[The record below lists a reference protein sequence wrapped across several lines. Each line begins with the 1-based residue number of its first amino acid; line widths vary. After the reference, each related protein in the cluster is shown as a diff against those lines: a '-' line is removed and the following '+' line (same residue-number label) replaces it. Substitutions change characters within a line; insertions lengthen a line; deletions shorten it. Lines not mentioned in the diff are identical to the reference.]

1 MTEATGITPPA
12 PEPPVAPQRQHERT
26 VHGTT
31 VSDPWFW
38 LRDNNDPDTI
48 AYLEAEN
55 AYADALLSPLDE
67 LAGQVFEEIKN
78 RVNETDMSVP
88 VRKGPWWYLT
98 RTKEGLQYP
107 VHVRQADVDGQP
119 SGIDEIVFDENIA
132 AGDSEYF
139 AVGDMLASP
148 DHRLLAVSTDYD
160 GDEQYSLQIIEL
172 ATGEVLG
179 DHIEGLTYGVSWA
192 NDSATLFYTLADDQ
206 QRSDRIMRHR
216 LGDAVEHD
224 DMVFHEPDERFWV
237 GVGTTR
243 SEQYVIITSDSKTTS
258 ESWVIDANEPE
269 SAPRVIEPRSEGH
282 EYRVEHHGDR
292 FLIMSNDEAPDF
304 RLFET
309 PANAPGRAN
318 WVELIGAEPGVRL
331 DDVDAFADHII
342 ITRRNNNTPQVTVW
356 LLDTDTQFDLGFPET
371 IFETAGGSNVEWNTT
386 KYRFGYTSMVTP
398 NSVFELDVRTA
409 ERELL
414 KQQEVVGGHD
424 PSNYVTTRLMAPG
437 PDSVEI
443 PISLVAHRDTP
454 VDGTAAALVYAY
466 GSYETIMPA
475 GFSSARLSL
484 LDRGIVFAI
493 AHVRG
498 GGEMGRAWYDGG
510 RVENKQKSF
519 TDMVTV
525 IDHLV
530 ATGWAHPERVA
541 IRGGSAGG
549 LLVGA
554 VLNQAPDKIAAAVAE
569 VPFVDN
575 VNTMLDPTLPL
586 TITEYDE
593 WGNPEQAADYEWM
606 SAYSPYENVAAIDY
620 PPIYMTAGLN
630 DPRVSYWEPA
640 KWLAKLRHT
649 AVGRRRF
656 VLRTEMGAG
665 HGGPSGRYD
674 AWRDEA
680 GILAFVIDALH
691 VDR

>member
-1 MTEATGITPPA
+1 MTEATGLTPPA

-31 VSDPWFW
+31 VNDPWFW
-38 LRDNNDPDTI
+38 LRDNDDPETI

-78 RVNETDMSVP
+78 RINETDMSVP

-119 SGIDEIVFDENIA
+119 SGIDEMVFDENIA

-160 GDEQYSLQIIEL
+160 GDEQYSLQIIDL
-172 ATGEVLG
+172 ATGEALS

-224 DMVFHEPDERFWV
+224 DMVFHEADERFWV

-292 FLIMSNDEAPDF
+292 FLVMSNDEAPDF

-309 PANAPGRAN
+309 PVDAPGRAN

-409 ERELL
+409 ERVLL

-424 PSNYVTTRLMAPG
+424 PSDYVTTRLMAPG
-437 PDSVEI
+437 SGGVEI

-510 RVENKQKSF
+510 RVEHKQNSF

-530 ATGWAHPERVA
+530 ETGWAAPDRIA

-593 WGNPEQAADYEWM
+593 WGNPEHEADYAWM
-606 SAYSPYENVAAIDY
+606 TAYSPYENVAAIDY
-620 PPIYMTAGLN
+620 PPVYMTAGLN

-649 AVGRRRF
+649 AVGRRWF

-680 GILAFVIDALH
+680 RILAFVIDALRL
-691 VDR
+691 DR